1 MLTEEDRALILK
13 GAKCVTYQ
21 KDDAVINQG
30 DQFQRIFQLS
40 RGGCRIEKMD
50 DTGQRAVLGRMVP
63 DDGAVFGEISF
74 LEGGAASASVIA
86 DENDTQVF
94 VIEGYFLNVLFEKYP
109 SMGGRFYHF
118 LAQMLSKR
126 LKQRESEQLPGA
138 KDKGTKEKRKKRSS
152 AQPKSG
158 EKNDLSEQT
167 ESGTEN
173 TSTTEQS
180 N

>member
-1 MLTEEDRALILK
+1 M
-13 GAKCVTYQ
+13 CVTYQ

-40 RGGCRIEKMD
+40 RGSCRIEKMD
-50 DTGQRAVLGRMVP
+50 DSGQRMVLGRMVP

-126 LKQRESEQLPGA
+126 LKQRESEQQPGGA
-138 KDKGTKEKRKKRSS
+138 KEKSKEKKKKRGS
-152 AQPKSG
+152 AQPGSKSG
-158 EKNDLSEQT
+158 EKHAELSEQN

-173 TSTTEQS
+173 TSTAEQS